1 MERRRQIGPQT
12 EHDTQA
18 GGGLGWGE
26 REGLSFVGCWVEVGC
41 VCQELGLGTIHLEGR
56 KTWEWWVQ
64 AGNKNEEIQ
73 PIRQSRKL
81 RICDSFEFVHYRSD
95 MQMRPSYQRLSQQLR
110 QLCQQPL
117 GMGAWVP
124 PLLWTCVQPPLTS
137 LMKSAGL
144 MFPGRGR

>member
-12 EHDTQA
+12 EHDAQA

-26 REGLSFVGCWVEVGC
+26 RGGLGVVGCWVLGVG
-41 VCQELGLGTIHLEGR
+41 GGRNWGWGTTHLEGR
-56 KTWEWWVQ
+56 KTWEWWVH
-64 AGNKNEEIQ
+64 ARDKNEEIQ
-73 PIRQSRKL
+73 PVRDGRKL

-95 MQMRPSYQRLSQQLR
+95 MQMRSSYQHLSQQLS

-124 PLLWTCVQPPLTS
+124 LLLWTCVQPPLTS